1 LEILVYIYWIALFSL
16 VYPYA
21 IYPLFLRILTRFSN
35 ANKILSEISGGWPS
49 VTFIVSAYNE
59 EQVIERKLRN
69 ALEMEYSQGQLEI
82 MVISDASSDRTDDIV
97 RDWGSKHPHIR
108 LVRQEQRRGKTSG
121 LNQGVKAARG
131 DIIIFSDAN
140 AMYRK
145 DAIRELVKYFAN
157 SEVGYVVGAA
167 LYNKSRESEATESED
182 MYWNVE
188 LVMKDL
194 ESKFYSVVGGDGA
207 IYAIR
212 KELYWNLDEDDIN
225 DFVNPLQIVAAGYR
239 GIFNPQAICY
249 EDAAE
254 EFRKE
259 FRRKRRIVNRSW
271 RAVKKTLGKFSLL
284 KHLRFLFMLFSHKV
298 IRWFSLVILGILL
311 IANLL
316 LVVFSASFLYWLSL
330 AGLIFSVFLALLG
343 AYLDGRGSSIP
354 KLIYL
359 PYYYYLVNLAA
370 VLGIID
376 EFKGIRHTI
385 WEHVRESGIR
395 HTIWEHV
402 RESEHS

>member
-1 LEILVYIYWIALFSL
+1 LEILHYIYWISLFLL
-16 VYPYA
+16 VYPYLV
-21 IYPLFLRILTRFSN
+21 YPFLLKILTRFFN
-35 ANKILSEISGGWPS
+35 ANRNLSKMSGEWPA
-49 VTFIVSAYNE
+49 VTFITSAYNE

-69 ALEMEYSQGQLEI
+69 ALEMDYPRDLLEI
-82 MVISDASSDRTDDIV
+82 MVISDASSDRTDQIV
-97 RDWGSKHPHIR
+97 RELGIEYPQIH

-121 LNQGVKAARG
+121 LNQGIQVAQG

-140 AMYRK
+140 AMYQPN
-145 DAIRELVKYFAN
+145 AIRELVKYFAN
-157 SEVGYVVGAA
+157 PEVGYVVGAA
-167 LYNKSRESEATESED
+167 LYNEREESEATESEG
-182 MYWNVE
+182 MYWDVE
-188 LVMKDL
+188 LSMKDL
-194 ESKFYSVVGGDGA
+194 ESKFHSVVGGDGA

-239 GIFNPQAICY
+239 GIFNPRAICY

-271 RAVKKTLGKFSLL
+271 RAVKKNLGKFSLR
-284 KHLRFLFMLFSHKV
+284 KHRKFLFMLFSHKV
-298 IRWFSLVILGILL
+298 IRWFSLGILGILL

-316 LVVFSASFLYWLSL
+316 IVALSGHGFYLLSL
-330 AGLIFSVFLALLG
+330 AGLAFSVTLALIG
-343 AYLDGRGSSIP
+343 AYLDVKGRTIP

-376 EFKGIRHTI
+376 ELKGIRHTI
-385 WEHVRESGIR
+385 WEHVRES
-395 HTIWEHV
+395 
-402 RESEHS
+402 